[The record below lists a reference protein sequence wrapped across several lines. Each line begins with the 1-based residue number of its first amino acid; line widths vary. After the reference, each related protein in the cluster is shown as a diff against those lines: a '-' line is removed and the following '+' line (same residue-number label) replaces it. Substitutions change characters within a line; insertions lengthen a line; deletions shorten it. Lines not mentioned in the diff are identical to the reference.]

1 MELVRAYEKELEL
14 QRLRELRAS
23 LELKLAE
30 VNEAKKYL
38 KSGDRKLYRLLSG
51 LLVEVSGEEAREHL
65 ESIEMAYRR
74 ELERLKRREGEIL
87 EELQELKAHHS

>member
-1 MELVRAYEKELEL
+1 MELVRAYEKEREL

-30 VNEAKKYL
+30 VNEAKRYL

-74 ELERLKRREGEIL
+74 ELERLKRREEEVLGEL
-87 EELQELKAHHS
+87 RDLRARPS